1 MTEPPIVQRSEP
13 PVVNPVSSGLMA
25 GNQPAAV
32 ARDDCQA
39 AHPTSIKAL
48 LTTYMH
54 KRWAV
59 LLLLF
64 GATAALGLPI
74 LWKSRGF
81 SRVEKIVWTV
91 FVSLYTVLVFWI
103 FFKVM
108 WWSYTN
114 IRESLS

>member
-1 MTEPPIVQRSEP
+1 MTEPPIVRRGEP
-13 PVVNPVSSGLMA
+13 PIVKPPAVPIAPPVSTKRALM
-25 GNQPAAV
+25 G
-32 ARDDCQA
+32 
-39 AHPTSIKAL
+39 
-48 LTTYMH
+48 YMD

-64 GATAALGLPI
+64 GCTAALGLPV

-81 SRVEKIVWTV
+81 SKPEKIVWSV
-91 FVSLYTVLVFWI
+91 LVSLYTILVFWI

-114 IRESLS
+114 ISESLR